1 MSQAFPDRN
10 HVKTNKTPQKWI
22 FSVRNPSDPNLWI
35 RTQVPNR
42 VTQTPLTQ
50 QNQGFRV
57 LKGITWVCCLLIRLN
72 LGLKYRFKRSN
83 LFKICG

>member
-22 FSVRNPSDPNLWI
+22 FSVRNQSDPNLWI

-57 LKGITWVCCLLIRLN
+57 LTLGDHVGLLSAYQVK
-72 LGLKYRFKRSN
+72 LGFKVS
-83 LFKICG
+83 I